1 MDLRPSE
8 RLRLRIEQG
17 KYRKD
22 RFAMLPQ
29 NSWNCRAT
37 GVASPN
43 LGFGWTKYG
52 NPSATRV
59 IDTRKRTL
67 GAHLNIRVRRR
78 CCEGAYA
85 SARSTSR
92 SGRTGRP

>member
-67 GAHLNIRVRRR
+67 GAHLNIRVKAPMLRRGLR
-78 CCEGAYA
+78 IRAQHLQI
-85 SARSTSR
+85 
-92 SGRTGRP
+92 RP